1 MALRVLTVD
10 DSKTIRIII
19 KKALDPYDCQVF
31 EAENGIEGLAAA
43 IREKPDLMILDITMP
58 EMNGIEML
66 EKVQGIPTLKS
77 IPVIMLTAESGKDN
91 VVKIVK
97 MGIKNYMIKP
107 FKGDQLIERVQSI
120 VKLEPKKE
128 EKAKPDD
135 GAKKYFLT
143 DGDVERLVLPPKVD
157 RPIAVEVEGTLKNR
171 IKEMLPAG
179 LRKLVLDLHKV
190 TETNVTL
197 IRLITLTLQDCQTS
211 NIAMR
216 VVGTTSLSNELKAF
230 KETGEI
236 PVYASFEE
244 AKASL

>member
-43 IREKPDLMILDITMP
+43 IREKPDIMILDITMP

-66 EKVQGIPTLKS
+66 EKVQANPTLKN

-107 FKGDQLIERVQSI
+107 FKGDQLIERMQGI

-128 EKAKPDD
+128 EKSGADD
-135 GAKKYFLT
+135 GTKKYFST
-143 DGDVERLVLPPKVD
+143 DADIERLVLPPKVD
-157 RPIAVEVEGTLKNR
+157 RPLAVEVEGSLKNR

-179 LRKLVLDLHKV
+179 QRKLVLDLNKV

-197 IRLITLTLQDCQTS
+197 IKLIAVAVQDCQAS

-216 VVGTTSLSNELKAF
+216 IVGTTSLSNELKAF
-230 KETGEI
+230 KETGDI